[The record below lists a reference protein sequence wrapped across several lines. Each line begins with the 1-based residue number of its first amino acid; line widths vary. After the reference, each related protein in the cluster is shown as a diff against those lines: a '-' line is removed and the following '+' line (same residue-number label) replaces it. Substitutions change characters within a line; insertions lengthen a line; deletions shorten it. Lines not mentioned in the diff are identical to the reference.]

1 MKKIK
6 NLAIVLMLFMIIFL
20 CGNVNAAGGSMK
32 AGKSKVTVGQ
42 TVSVTVSFGGKV
54 NSAQFKLSY
63 DSSKFDYVSCSE
75 GKYNQGT
82 NRYTYLGM
90 DTEPDLASVTFTF
103 KSKQTGSGKFSLSSG
118 MFKNNSGKVTMS
130 NLSTSVTIEEVKSNS
145 SSSSSSSGTKKPTTT
160 KKPNSTKKPTSNT
173 GETNEEQT
181 DPIIVQ
187 KAELIEIRNF
197 VAGLIDTDYTEES
210 WKALQEAIAN
220 AEAAAT
226 QEEYDALKEQ
236 LSKDVL
242 QKAPFEK
249 TELDKV
255 LRDLIGLP
263 KENYTTE
270 TWDALQ
276 AAIVTADNAELKSD
290 YDKIKNKLTINDLIL
305 DEKGFIEQIMD
316 DSCGHKMIILT
327 LASAVVILIIA
338 IMILLVMYEK
348 AKDPENLGRRAK

>member
-1 MKKIK
+1 MEQK
-6 NLAIVLMLFMIIFL
+6 NLQQQ
-20 CGNVNAAGGSMK
+20 
-32 AGKSKVTVGQ
+32 KS
-42 TVSVTVSFGGKV
+42 
-54 NSAQFKLSY
+54 
-63 DSSKFDYVSCSE
+63 
-75 GKYNQGT
+75 
-82 NRYTYLGM
+82 
-90 DTEPDLASVTFTF
+90 
-103 KSKQTGSGKFSLSSG
+103 
-118 MFKNNSGKVTMS
+118 
-130 NLSTSVTIEEVKSNS
+130 
-145 SSSSSSSGTKKPTTT
+145 
-160 KKPNSTKKPTSNT
+160 
-173 GETNEEQT
+173 
-181 DPIIVQ
+181 Q

-290 YDKIKNKLTINDLIL
+290 YDKIKNKLTINDVDI
-305 DEKGFIEQIMD
+305 K
-316 DSCGHKMIILT
+316 
-327 LASAVVILIIA
+327 
-338 IMILLVMYEK
+338 
-348 AKDPENLGRRAK
+348 